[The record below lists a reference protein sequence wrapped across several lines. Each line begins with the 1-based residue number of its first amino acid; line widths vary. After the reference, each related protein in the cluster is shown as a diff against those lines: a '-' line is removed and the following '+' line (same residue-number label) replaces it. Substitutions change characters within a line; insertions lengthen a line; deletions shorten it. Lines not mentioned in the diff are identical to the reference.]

1 MLDDLKGKM
10 IERLRV
16 HEKENKTLPA
26 RVIVY
31 RDGVSEARQVISI
44 RNPNF

>member
-16 HEKENKTLPA
+16 HEENKTLPA